1 LAVPAKLNRI
11 LVTRGQG
18 LAKAALLG
26 LSRVCLS
33 PENGSSC
40 ASLAIRR
47 QGDIQRGSVMK
58 RLLIFAT
65 AALFSL
71 TVNAV
76 AAYPERAIK
85 LIVPWAAGGDTDV
98 IFRPFAQLLQKHL
111 GQPVVI
117 ANVGGA
123 SGTVGEREAARS
135 APDGYT
141 VFGSHDY
148 IHSVYFGGQTDIKYD
163 QAFEPIC
170 MVSSTASV
178 ITASAKTPW
187 KTFKDMVEDAK
198 KRPGEIAAG
207 ASLGSTSQYSLALAA
222 KAAGI
227 KFKWVPYDG
236 TANRMNALLGG
247 HIDLGDSNLTQK
259 SKVDAGLLKFLA
271 IMNEKRS
278 PELPDVPTLKEL
290 GYDVDYSVN
299 RGLMVPK
306 GTSADIKAKLE
317 GACAKAAAEP
327 DFASAMKLQGTEVRY
342 MDHKQYESYL
352 KKADAETKDVAK
364 DLGLLKRE

>member
-1 LAVPAKLNRI
+1 MSHDRRSFPRG
-11 LVTRGQG
+11 LVW
-18 LAKAALLG
+18 LLG
-26 LSRVCLS
+26 CAAASVIAI
-33 PENGSSC
+33 SS
-40 ASLAIRR
+40 SH
-47 QGDIQRGSVMK
+47 
-58 RLLIFAT
+58 
-65 AALFSL
+65 
-71 TVNAV
+71 
-76 AAYPERAIK
+76 AAYPDRAIK

-98 IFRPFAQLLQKHL
+98 IYRPFAPLLQKAL

-123 SGTVGEREAARS
+123 SGTVGEREAARA

-141 VFGSHDY
+141 VFGAHDF
-148 IHSVYFGGQTDIKYD
+148 IHSVYFGGNTDIKYD
-163 QAFEPIC
+163 KAFDPIC
-170 MVSSTASV
+170 LVSSTPSV

-187 KTFKDMVEDAK
+187 KTFKDMVADAK
-198 KRPGEIAAG
+198 KRPGQISVG
-207 ASLGSTSQYSLALAA
+207 ASLGSTSQYSIALAA

-236 TANRMNALLGG
+236 TAKRMNALLGG

-271 IMNEKRS
+271 IMSEKRN

-290 GYDVDYSVN
+290 GYNVDYSVN

-306 GTSADIKAKLE
+306 GTPADVQAKL
-317 GACAKAAAEP
+317 GAACKTAAADPEYAKAL
-327 DFASAMKLQGTEVRY
+327 KLQGTEVRY
-342 MDHKQYESYL
+342 MDAKAYGAFL
-352 KKADAETKDVAK
+352 KKVDAETKEIAK